1 MPGFHTK
8 VKFSRSLSLLGHDF
22 WGHTQIPL
30 GVYKGLL
37 KFTSYTAGGMA
48 ASGNLLGGETPTKW
62 PQGSAVD
69 SSLHCPSA
77 SCILINLKDLNS

>member
-48 ASGNLLGGETPTKW
+48 ASGNLLGGRHQQSDLKALQWTAPSTV
-62 PQGSAVD
+62 PLPAVY
-69 SSLHCPSA
+69 
-77 SCILINLKDLNS
+77 